1 MQIKDKFKNCDMNGE
16 SNVHGAKRILK
27 QLGIY
32 LPQKFELGWEQEH

>member
-1 MQIKDKFKNCDMNGE
+1 MEIKYKFENHDMNGE